1 MYGKSIDVS
10 AHPEKDMITEYAEL
24 VNVNQEK
31 SMNCNASNG
40 STVHIKMEN
49 NNMEVLLDR
58 PSTPIKAPIH
68 KQIET
73 RTADGKRRITPMF
86 IPLDEEMT
94 WVPKA
99 FSLWFKVIKRIYLMF

>member
-1 MYGKSIDVS
+1 MYGKSIDIN

-31 SMNCNASNG
+31 SLSSNG
-40 STVHIKMEN
+40 ASVQIMEN
-49 NNMEVLLDR
+49 NNMEVLLNR
-58 PSTPIKAPIH
+58 PSTPIKAAIH

-86 IPLDEEMT
+86 IPLDEDIT
-94 WVPKA
+94 
-99 FSLWFKVIKRIYLMF
+99 

>member
-1 MYGKSIDVS
+1 MYGKSIDVN

-24 VNVNQEK
+24 VNVNHEK
-31 SMNCNASNG
+31 SLSSNG
-40 STVHIKMEN
+40 GTVHINMEN

-58 PSTPIKAPIH
+58 PSTPVKAAIH

-86 IPLDEEMT
+86 IPLDEEIT
-94 WVPKA
+94 
-99 FSLWFKVIKRIYLMF
+99 

>member
-1 MYGKSIDVS
+1 MYGKSIDIN

-31 SMNCNASNG
+31 LLSSNG
-40 STVHIKMEN
+40 ASVQIMEN
-49 NNMEVLLDR
+49 NNMEVLLNR
-58 PSTPIKAPIH
+58 PSTPIKAAIH

-86 IPLDEEMT
+86 IPLDEDIT
-94 WVPKA
+94 
-99 FSLWFKVIKRIYLMF
+99 